1 MAFHSFKP
9 ASGKSAFGVFN
20 GAQGAG
26 DYTRNK
32 TATTTHC
39 SPVNFN
45 TINKTTNNRFTSENN
60 RLLFNKSYYL
70 NTVPIPSFNKSNLA
84 SNLIT
89 KLDLQSLDSTVVPVI
104 QKNGIPPIVPT
115 EIVITSLTVPYID
128 YTIDPC
134 GNLFGNTVCGINNYR
149 NYLVYNPPYT
159 TENPGHINN
168 L

>member
-1 MAFHSFKP
+1 MVFHSFKTS
-9 ASGKSAFGVFN
+9 SGKSTFGGFN
-20 GAQGAG
+20 EPQDAG
-26 DYTRNK
+26 DYIKNK
-32 TATTTHC
+32 TATTSYC
-39 SPVNFN
+39 NLANCN
-45 TINKTTNNRFTSENN
+45 TINKATNNKFNSENN

-70 NTVPIPSFNKSNLA
+70 NTVPIPDFNKMNLA

-115 EIVITSLTVPYID
+115 DIIITSSTVSYID

-134 GNLFGNTVCGINNYR
+134 GNLFGNTVCGINNYM
-149 NYLVYNPPYT
+149 NYLVYNPPYST
-159 TENPGHINN
+159 ANPDSINN

>member
-1 MAFHSFKP
+1 MAFHSFKS

-20 GAQGAG
+20 EAQDAG

-32 TATTTHC
+32 TATTSYC
-39 SPVNFN
+39 NPVNFN

-70 NTVPIPSFNKSNLA
+70 NTVPISSFNKSNLA

-89 KLDLQSLDSTVVPVI
+89 KLDLQSLDSNGVPVI
-104 QKNGIPPIVPT
+104 QKNGIPPTVPT
-115 EIVITSLTVPYID
+115 TIIITPLTVPYLD

-149 NYLVYNPPYT
+149 NYLVYNPPYS

>member
-1 MAFHSFKP
+1 MAFHSFKS
-9 ASGKSAFGVFN
+9 ASGKSAFGIFN
-20 GAQGAG
+20 EAQDAG

-32 TATTTHC
+32 TATTSFC

-45 TINKTTNNRFTSENN
+45 TINKTTNNRFTSENQ

-70 NTVPIPSFNKSNLA
+70 NTVPISSFNKSNLA

-89 KLDLQSLDSTVVPVI
+89 KLDLQSLDSSVVPVI
-104 QKNGIPPIVPT
+104 QLNGIPSTVPT
-115 EIVITSLTVPYID
+115 TIVITSETVPYID

-134 GNLFGNTVCGINNYR
+134 GNLFGNTICGINNYR
-149 NYLVYNPPYT
+149 NYLVYNPPYS
-159 TENPGHINN
+159 TENSGHINN

>member
-1 MAFHSFKP
+1 MAFHSFKS

-20 GAQGAG
+20 EAQDAG
-26 DYTRNK
+26 HYTSNK
-32 TATTTHC
+32 TATTSYC
-39 SPVNFN
+39 NPVNFN
-45 TINKTTNNRFTSENN
+45 TINKTTNNRFTSQNN

-70 NTVPIPSFNKSNLA
+70 NTSHMSSFNKSSLA

-89 KLDLQSLDSTVVPVI
+89 KLDLQSLDSSVVPVI
-104 QKNGIPPIVPT
+104 QLNGIPPIVPT
-115 EIVITSLTVPYID
+115 EIIITPLTVPYID

-149 NYLVYNPPYT
+149 NYLVYNPPYN